1 MPLSAAFWLERE
13 DRVPMPQTSLLV
25 EKLLQQD
32 DPAFAMIVEDGCQ
45 WRLSDFREQ
54 VYRLA
59 SHLNERGI
67 QPGDRVALMFMN
79 QKEYLVGFFAVLHA
93 GAVVTP
99 INITL
104 PHEDIAYVIGD
115 SGASLMLA
123 DASFAP
129 LLDGRLPIP
138 MLMANSP
145 DPAKFPSLEAAI
157 EQGDPQ
163 FAGRPAGDANTMRI
177 LMYTSG
183 TTGRPKGVMLSE
195 QNLLANMEGLHPV
208 LRLHE
213 GERLLLALPLFHAY
227 GQIIALYALHCKA
240 PIYLVPNF
248 APKKI
253 LQTLV
258 EHQINLLPL
267 VPTLFSVLLSS
278 IPKVGVENL
287 RHLKACVSGG
297 AALPEALLKTLEGML
312 DLQVIEGYGMTET
325 APVLAVN
332 ERRSEGK
339 EIIAKSVGRPL
350 PNLEMKLVDEQGNS
364 IVHEPGQVSAE
375 GEIVVR
381 GPNVMLG
388 YYNLPE
394 ETKQTFDA
402 DGFLK
407 TGDLGHFDAEGR
419 LFISGGRKKDLII
432 KAGENIAPVRIEEVL
447 MQHPAVRNVAVIG
460 IPDDKLGEDILACVE
475 RQPDVFT
482 SEAELRRFCRDNL
495 TPFLVPASIRFYDE
509 LPKNPAG
516 KILKPKLRQ
525 ENALIQS

>member
-1 MPLSAAFWLERE
+1 
-13 DRVPMPQTSLLV
+13 MPQTSLLV
-25 EKLLQQD
+25 EKLLQQAEPD
-32 DPAFAMIVEDGCQ
+32 FPMIVEEGCS
-45 WRLSDFREQ
+45 WRLSEFREH

-104 PHEDIAYVIGD
+104 PPEDIAYVIGD
-115 SGASLMLA
+115 SGARLMLA

-145 DPAKFPSLEAAI
+145 DINKFPSLESAI
-157 EQGDPQ
+157 DQGNPDFP
-163 FAGRPAGDANTMRI
+163 GLPPGDAKTMRV

-195 QNLLANMEGLHPV
+195 QNLLSNMEGLHPV
-208 LRLHE
+208 LRLHK

-227 GQIIALYALHCKA
+227 GQMIALYALHCSA

-258 EHQINLLPL
+258 EHRINLLPL

-287 RHLKACVSGG
+287 KHLKACVSGG
-297 AALPEALLKTLEGML
+297 AALPEALLRTLQDML

-332 ERRSEGK
+332 ARNETY
-339 EIIAKSVGRPL
+339 EIVAKSVGCPL
-350 PNLEMKLVDEQGNS
+350 PNLEMKLVDEQGKT
-364 IVHEPGQVSAE
+364 IPHQPGEVSAE

-394 ETKQTFDA
+394 ETAQAFDA
-402 DGFLK
+402 DGFLR

-447 MQHPAVRNVAVIG
+447 MQHPAIRNAAVIG
-460 IPDDKLGEDILACVE
+460 IPDEKLGEDILACVE
-475 RQPDVFT
+475 CHPET
-482 SEAELRRFCRDNL
+482 NATEAELRCFCRDTL
-495 TPFLVPASIRFYDE
+495 PPFMVPAAIRIYDE